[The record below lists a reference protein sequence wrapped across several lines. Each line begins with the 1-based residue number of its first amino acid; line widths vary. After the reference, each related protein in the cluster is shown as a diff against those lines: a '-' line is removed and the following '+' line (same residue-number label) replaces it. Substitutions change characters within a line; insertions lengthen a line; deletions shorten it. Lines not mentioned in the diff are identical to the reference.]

1 MWYDLFEKDD
11 AEIRHEAFS
20 YCYLF
25 LNAYSDSSVRPF
37 LVLGLEEYEERQM
50 VCSAK

>member
-1 MWYDLFEKDD
+1 MWYDLCEKND

-20 YCYLF
+20 YCRLF
-25 LNAYSDSSVRPF
+25 LDAYFDNSVRPF
-37 LVLGLEEYEERQM
+37 LVLGLEEYEERQA

>member
-20 YCYLF
+20 YCGLF
-25 LNAYSDSSVRPF
+25 LNAYFDNSVRPF
-37 LVLGLEEYEERQM
+37 LILRLEEYEQRQA